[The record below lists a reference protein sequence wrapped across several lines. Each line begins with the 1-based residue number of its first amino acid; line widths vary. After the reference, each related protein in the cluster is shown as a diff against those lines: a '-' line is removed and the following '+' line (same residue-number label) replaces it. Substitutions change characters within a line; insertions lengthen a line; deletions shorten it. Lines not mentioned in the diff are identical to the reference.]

1 MAVPDTDLALLD
13 DPAEWGAF
21 SVAITPATAQA
32 PAVWESSVV
41 IEGMHCANCAGSV
54 EAAVLRTPGVLSAQV
69 SAASHRAAVR
79 WQQGVAA
86 PSAWMAHIQQAGY
99 GVLPA
104 LDVHAVAARK
114 REKRL
119 ALWRWAVAG
128 LCSMQVMMYAY
139 PAYFSTAGDVT
150 PEMEQ
155 LLRWA
160 SWVLTLPV
168 LVFSCSPYFESAW
181 RDVRARRIGMDV
193 PVAIG
198 IAITFVTSSW
208 GTFDRD
214 SLFGATVYFDSL
226 TMFVFF
232 LLSGRALELRLRDRT
247 AGALETL
254 INRMPQS
261 VERCL
266 ADDTSERIAARW
278 LAVGDRMRV
287 SAGEVF
293 AADGVIESGST
304 EVDEALLSGESRP
317 LLRSVGDAVLAGSN
331 NLSGTVVCR
340 VTQVGGSTRYAE
352 IAALM
357 VAASTTKPDIAA
369 LADRIARPF
378 LIIVL
383 LLAAGA
389 GAWWWMVDPQRGV
402 MTAVAILV
410 VTCPCALSLA
420 TPTAMLAAAGAL
432 ARAGVLVR
440 KLGAIEVLARVDTF
454 VFDKTGTL
462 TGDSLALVA
471 TESREG
477 LDAQAAL
484 AIACAL
490 AQHSLHP
497 ASRSL
502 VRALAPDPQ
511 SPLLR
516 CTMVKETAGQ
526 GVQGVLWERASGQS
540 PRNLG
545 PLRLGSAV
553 WCGVDVAQAD
563 HSDAAGVRVY
573 VSDAQGWL
581 ATFVLG
587 ETLRPGAAAVVAA
600 LQAQGAQV
608 QLLSGDRAA
617 SVAAIAQTVGIATA
631 RGDCSPADKL
641 ATLQALQAQG
651 RVVAMVG
658 DGLNDTPAL
667 AAAAVSFAFSAT
679 VAVSQ
684 VHADFVV
691 LGQSLE
697 AVLRTRQ
704 LAQRTM
710 AIVRQNLW
718 WALVYNAACVP
729 AAVMG
734 YVSPGLAGLGMA
746 LSSLFVV
753 LNALRLARQVQVPA

>member
-1 MAVPDTDLALLD
+1 M
-13 DPAEWGAF
+13 
-21 SVAITPATAQA
+21 
-32 PAVWESSVV
+32 
-41 IEGMHCANCAGSV
+41 
-54 EAAVLRTPGVLSAQV
+54 
-69 SAASHRAAVR
+69 
-79 WQQGVAA
+79 
-86 PSAWMAHIQQAGY
+86 
-99 GVLPA
+99 
-104 LDVHAVAARK
+104 
-114 REKRL
+114 
-119 ALWRWAVAG
+119 
-128 LCSMQVMMYAY
+128 
-139 PAYFSTAGDVT
+139 
-150 PEMEQ
+150 
-155 LLRWA
+155 
-160 SWVLTLPV
+160 
-168 LVFSCSPYFESAW
+168 
-181 RDVRARRIGMDV
+181 
-193 PVAIG
+193 
-198 IAITFVTSSW
+198 
-208 GTFDRD
+208 
-214 SLFGATVYFDSL
+214 
-226 TMFVFF
+226 
-232 LLSGRALELRLRDRT
+232 
-247 AGALETL
+247 
-254 INRMPQS
+254 
-261 VERCL
+261 
-266 ADDTSERIAARW
+266 
-278 LAVGDRMRV
+278 
-287 SAGEVF
+287 
-293 AADGVIESGST
+293 
-304 EVDEALLSGESRP
+304 
-317 LLRSVGDAVLAGSN
+317 
-331 NLSGTVVCR
+331 
-340 VTQVGGSTRYAE
+340 
-352 IAALM
+352 
-357 VAASTTKPDIAA
+357 
-369 LADRIARPF
+369 
-378 LIIVL
+378 
-383 LLAAGA
+383 
-389 GAWWWMVDPQRGV
+389 DPQRGV

-471 TESREG
+471 TECRDG
-477 LDAQAAL
+477 VDAQAAL
-484 AIACAL
+484 STACAL

-502 VRALAPDPQ
+502 VRALAPDPKA
-511 SPLLR
+511 PLLR

-526 GVQGVLWERASGQS
+526 GVQGVLWERANGQS

-545 PLRLGSAV
+545 PLRLGSAA
-553 WCGVDVAQAD
+553 WCGVDAAQAD
-563 HSDAAGVRVY
+563 NSDAAGVRVY

-587 ETLRPGAAAVVAA
+587 EALRPGAAAVVAA
-600 LQAQGAQV
+600 LQAQGVQV

-641 ATLQALQAQG
+641 AALHALQAQG

-667 AAAAVSFAFSAT
+667 AAAAVSFSFSAT

-691 LGQSLE
+691 LGQSLD

-734 YVSPGLAGLGMA
+734 YVSPWLAGLGMA

-753 LNALRLARQVQVPA
+753 LNALRLAR